1 MSWLSKL
8 MPSGIR
14 TENTPAKK
22 RSVPEGLWEKCSN
35 CGSALYGPELEEN
48 LEVCP
53 KCDHHMAIRAR
64 ARLAALFDVD
74 SPTTEIAAQL
84 GPVDVLKFKDQKKY
98 GERIKASQK
107 SSGEYD
113 ALIAMRGV
121 LKGNPLVAAAFDFA
135 FMGGSMGSVVGER
148 FARAAE
154 VALEVAAR
162 SCVSLQAAAR
172 ACRKA
177 CSR

>member
-53 KCDHHMAIRAR
+53 KC
-64 ARLAALFDVD
+64 
-74 SPTTEIAAQL
+74 
-84 GPVDVLKFKDQKKY
+84 
-98 GERIKASQK
+98 
-107 SSGEYD
+107 
-113 ALIAMRGV
+113 
-121 LKGNPLVAAAFDFA
+121 
-135 FMGGSMGSVVGER
+135 
-148 FARAAE
+148 
-154 VALEVAAR
+154 
-162 SCVSLQAAAR
+162 
-172 ACRKA
+172 
-177 CSR
+177 